1 MYEHLT
7 YEMILQRMLDRI
19 PNNIDKR
26 EGSVIWDAL
35 APAAVELKL
44 MYIEF
49 DSIMENSFADTA
61 QRSFLIRRCA
71 ERGIVPYPATK
82 AILQGEF
89 TPETLNVTGKRF
101 NMPNVNN
108 ISYVVKDMISP
119 GVYQVEAE
127 APGTEGNRY
136 FGTIIP
142 IDYIAGL
149 QTAQISSILVP
160 AGDEEDT
167 EHLRQRYFDSFD
179 VKAFGGNQR
188 DYLDKMNAIE
198 GVGLNATKVTP
209 VWNGGGTVK
218 LTFLD
223 AQYNLA
229 SHVLI
234 HKVQQEIDP
243 TKDGYGLGLAPIGHV
258 VTVET
263 AADVAIAVMSKI
275 TLDVGY
281 TWASVQPQIVN
292 AIQPY
297 FDDLRKTWAGE
308 NYLVVRVSQID
319 TRVLA
324 LNGVIDVTNTRLN
337 GAAGNLTLGVYEVP
351 VFGGIV
357 NDA

>member
-49 DSIMENSFADTA
+49 DNIMNNSFADTA
-61 QRSFLIRRCA
+61 QRDFLIRRCA

-89 TPETLNVTGKRF
+89 SPEAIDVTGKWF
-101 NMPNVNN
+101 NMPNANN
-108 ISYVVKDMISP
+108 IRYVVKEMISP
-119 GVYQVEAE
+119 GIFQVECE
-127 APGTEGNRY
+127 ASGTEGNKY

-142 IDYIAGL
+142 IDFVPGL
-149 QTAQISSILVP
+149 QTAQITDILVP
-160 AGDEEDT
+160 AEDEEPT
-167 EHLRQRYFDSFD
+167 EHLRQRYFDSFGT
-179 VKAFGGNQR
+179 KAFGGNQK
-188 DYLDKMNAIE
+188 DYLDKMNAID
-198 GVGLNATKVTP
+198 GVGWNATKITP

-229 SHVLI
+229 TPVLI
-234 HKVQQEIDP
+234 NRVQQEIDP
-243 TKDGYGLGLAPIGHV
+243 TQDGHGLGLAPIGHV

-263 AADVAIAVMSKI
+263 ATDVVVVIETEIVLAF
-275 TLDVGY
+275 GY
-281 TWASVQPQIVN
+281 TWASVQAQAVD
-292 AIQPY
+292 AIQSY
-297 FDDLRKTWAGE
+297 FLNLRKSWARDK
-308 NYLVVRVSQID
+308 NSVVRISQID
-319 TRVLA
+319 TRILA
-324 LNGVIDVTNTRLN
+324 IDGVIDITGTRLN
-337 GAAGNLTLGVYEVP
+337 GIAGNFMLGRYEVP
-351 VFGGIV
+351 VFGGFNV
-357 NDA
+357 